1 MSFNTTI
8 DDVVYQQTTQP
19 QNIAEKNF
27 VKKEWSTPIFDTNPT
42 ANYASS
48 QIVFDTTIL
57 SNNGLMNNYAEGI
70 IALPFVLRVSR
81 SGGGGDNDWT
91 DPSFSN
97 TDFILGFKNS
107 HVQLIDSVGITINN
121 QDILQGVQN
130 TNAYL
135 TFIQHTEMSSDEE
148 FLNSDLTG
156 YCKDSSSSWYYN
168 TPTKADGSA
177 LAAGD
182 TTLRG
187 DSRGVGLGNNCNWGL
202 VNAFDTNETYNDGFL
217 KRQKLINKI
226 NSEKAQVLGNV
237 NSADIKATA
246 KHYIENTTN
255 GKYIYYDV
263 YLKLA
268 DICPYFF
275 RNLPMAVGLK
285 MKITLRLNNV
295 VSFNFQKNADG
306 DFVYDLNSP
315 FVNTTSNTN
324 PLMIASSYNKIRSQ
338 TGGRWESTAADAN
351 VDGGANS
358 TGNFYFHKTDV
369 AFNNALVPCGSSCL
383 PVSDVLTYT
392 VQMRLGQIVA
402 DGVAK
407 THPRQQCVLY
417 VPSYKMTPKYE
428 LEYFSES
435 SRIRKIHY
443 MDLQYNSFVCE
454 SGGNFDKEL
463 TSSCQRPK
471 RLIMI
476 PIITKEGN
484 FGLDPMSSPFTTE
497 PATCSPNIITNFNC
511 ALNNVNLFPNNIT
524 YSFDHYLQNMNGQY
538 GVNAN
543 MVRGL
548 VSSRINMTDYQ
559 NIYGYICVDLS
570 RRVPEMDLVNQ
581 SVRVRG
587 RVASSKPL
595 NFLCFIEVE
604 KILELDVMTGTYITR
619 T

>member
-27 VKKEWSTPIFDTNPT
+27 IKKEWSTPIFDTNAS

-57 SNNGLMNNYAEGI
+57 SNNGMMNNYAEGI
-70 IALPFVLRVSR
+70 IALPFVIRLTSESSTGVQR
-81 SGGGGDNDWT
+81 DWT
-91 DPSFSN
+91 TPDYGN

-107 HVQLIDSVGITINN
+107 HVQLIDSCSITINN

-130 TNAYL
+130 TNSYL

-168 TPTKADGSA
+168 TAVD
-177 LAAGD
+177 AAGVL
-182 TTLRG
+182 TG

-202 VNAFDTNETYNDGFL
+202 VNAFDTNETYNEGFL

-226 NSEKAQVLGNV
+226 NSEKALVLGNV

-246 KHYIENTTN
+246 KHYIENTTT

-285 MKITLRLNNV
+285 MKITLRLNNI
-295 VSFNFQKNADG
+295 VSFSFQKNADG
-306 DFVYDLNSP
+306 DFVYDLNTA
-315 FVNTTSNTN
+315 FVNTTSSTN
-324 PLMIASSYNKIRSQ
+324 PLMIAASYNKIRSQ
-338 TGGRWESTAADAN
+338 TGSNWESTDAN
-351 VDGGANS
+351 TNTANPR
-358 TGNFYFHKTDV
+358 GNFCFNQTDV
-369 AFNNALVPCGSSCL
+369 TFNNALVPCGSSCL
-383 PVSDVLTYT
+383 PVHATDIYT

-402 DGVAK
+402 GGVAR

-435 SRIRKIHY
+435 SRIKKIHY
-443 MDLQYNSFVCE
+443 LDLQYNSFVCE
-454 SGGNFDKEL
+454 SGANFDKEL

-524 YSFDHYLQNMNGQY
+524 YSFDHYLQNMNGQQ

-548 VSSRINMTDYQ
+548 VSSRINMSDYQ

-587 RVASSKPL
+587 RVSSNKPL

-604 KILELDVMTGTYITR
+604 KILELDVMTGTYISR